1 MTKTED
7 IADLAALKIGFGL
20 IKKFCH
26 SHNECSDA
34 CVLYPVCEDLVF
46 KNIGCQCEYA
56 LHRRSDLRLRRD
68 PPDLQRGDHPSH
80 AEAL

>member
-20 IKKFCH
+20 IKKFCY

-34 CVLYPVCEDLVF
+34 CVLYPICEDLVF
-46 KNIGCQCEYA
+46 KNIG
-56 LHRRSDLRLRRD
+56 S
-68 PPDLQRGDHPSH
+68 
-80 AEAL
+80 